1 MPELPEVETTR
12 RGIAPHLD
20 GQRLTGAVVRQPRL
34 RYPVTKHLGAVVRGR
49 TVLRTGR
56 RGKYLLLET
65 DGGSLLLH
73 LGMSGS
79 LRVLPARTPPGPHDH
94 LDLLFGSSCLRLR
107 DPRRF
112 GLVLWTTEPVLE
124 HPLLAK
130 LGPEPLSPEFSAD
143 YLHHAS
149 RHRRTSV
156 KQLIMDSH
164 VVVGVGNIYAS
175 EALFRA
181 GILPVRQAGRVS
193 MDRYVR
199 LVEAIQEVLASA
211 IRQGGT
217 TLRDFVREDGNP
229 GYFRNEL
236 MVYGRSGDPCPT
248 CGTPVRQRVLGQR
261 STFYCV
267 RCQH

>member
-12 RGIAPHLD
+12 RGIAPHLE

-34 RYPVTKHLGAVVRGR
+34 RYPVTEQLGAAVRGK
-49 TVLRTGR
+49 TLVRTGR

-65 DGGSLLLH
+65 DSGTLLVH

-79 LRVLPARTPPGPHDH
+79 LRVLPANTPPGPHDH
-94 LDLLFGSSCLRLR
+94 VDLLFGDSCLRLR

-112 GLVLWTTEPVLE
+112 GLVLWTTDPPLQ

-130 LGPEPLSPEFSAD
+130 LGPEPLSPDFSAG
-143 YLHHAS
+143 YLHQAG
-149 RHRRTSV
+149 RHRRTAV

-181 GILPVRQAGRVS
+181 HILPARQAGRIS
-193 MDRYVR
+193 LTRYAL
-199 LVEAIQEVLASA
+199 LVDAIRDVLARA
-211 IRQGGT
+211 IEHGGT

-236 MVYGRSGDPCPT
+236 MVYGRTSEPCPH
-248 CGTPVRQRVLGQR
+248 CGAPVRQRVLGQR
-261 STFYCV
+261 STYYCG
-267 RCQH
+267 RCQR